1 MNYDI
6 VLTTAEDVFAVVDAV
21 VAKGSNAKKD
31 YITDFTGIATDD
43 QVSKAIKMATQLQ
56 LIEYNSQEDCY
67 ETKSFLA
74 KQLVT
79 ASSDEEKAMFMRLIL
94 EQYEPY
100 QTFKT
105 RYAFTNSIEL
115 ACKQTKSLHS
125 ISSNERDIKNT
136 LISIAT
142 YAKALKSEGA
152 SLYSFAE
159 DYTSIALIEKALNTA
174 AVTDASLRSFW
185 GEQLYSFA
193 NNTNVF
199 QPLVDALKKVKCVP
213 IDTRSIVVYAANAF
227 ESFLEDYA
235 SSKSISLLGRT
246 GIISKRDALSSHI
259 SKKHRGMI
267 DYIGQVRNAADHG
280 ADSDEN
286 NQMWTISAETAA
298 LYPCIVAIT
307 IKGIFNRDNSI
318 IEV

>member
-1 MNYDI
+1 MNYNI

-21 VAKGSNAKKD
+21 VAKGSNVKKD
-31 YITDFTGIATDD
+31 FIIDFTGIATDD
-43 QVSKAIKMATQLQ
+43 QVTKAIEMAMQLQ
-56 LIEYNSQEDCY
+56 LIEYSCEDDCY

-79 ASSDEEKAMFMRLIL
+79 ASSDEEKAMFMRLVL
-94 EQYEPY
+94 EQYDPY

-105 RYAFTNSIEL
+105 RYAFTKSIEL

-125 ISSNERDIKNT
+125 IKSNERDIKNT

-159 DYTSIALIEKALNTA
+159 DHISADLINKSLISLA
-174 AVTDASLRSFW
+174 ATDKSLRSFW
-185 GEQLYSFA
+185 GEQLYSFVDSD
-193 NNTNVF
+193 NVF
-199 QPLVDALKKVKCVP
+199 QPLVNALKKSKCTP
-213 IDTRSIVVYAANAF
+213 IDARSVVVYAANAF
-227 ESFLEDYA
+227 ESFLEEYA
-235 SSKSISLLGRT
+235 SDKSVSLSGKN
-246 GIISKRDALSSHI
+246 GIISKRDALSPYI

-267 DYIGQVRNAADHG
+267 EYIGQIRNAADHG

-286 NQMWTISAETAA
+286 NQTWAVSNETATI
-298 LYPCIVAIT
+298 YPCIVAIT
-307 IKGIFNRDNSI
+307 IKGMFNRNNGV